1 MTTAWRFR
9 SKVLSRSRARWGATA
24 ATMRTL
30 HRILRAPG
38 RRVYYSP
45 GCLAPSHLWIPGP
58 RPDPSQSTLWFWAG
72 GLFDFRMDFFA
83 YCLYGVWACA
93 VIRSKLFLDRRW
105 AIGCGLIGTFL
116 VLNRFL
122 TLIYLVGVSAG
133 LAGVFVIIWILHRG
147 DTELSRRMRQRL
159 FNLGLSL
166 GILVILVGPILV
178 VNRAA
183 IYNKYVYAQFFY
195 EKDTRARELGIV
207 GLRGHLFYYPI
218 SILRDHLGK
227 TFLLASAISL
237 LGTWQRGFLQQGA
250 EIYHPK
256 QAPRDE
262 IFLLQ
267 VIFLLGAVLGP
278 ILSVDN
284 RHFEIAGHW
293 RSRRRAGGLTRP
305 HWLAWQPILTSP
317 SRPPVGTSSLLLHWL
332 CSPWVYSTS
341 SIVPPK
347 TPQICSTPRSRTLE
361 RAQEL
366 DKWLVN
372 YASENGW
379 RNPTISLDVIS
390 GMLNSGAIVTSG
402 YEQLGQLVE
411 FQTIF
416 ASR

>member
-1 MTTAWRFR
+1 MALPIEGALAGLVLGGARLPQLCVLFIAFCALQVVAFTTAQAVWR
-9 SKVLSRSRARWGATA
+9 
-24 ATMRTL
+24 
-30 HRILRAPG
+30 HRIYGYLVLG
-38 RRVYYSP
+38 
-45 GCLAPSHLWIPGP
+45 LIL
-58 RPDPSQSTLWFWAG
+58 SQSTLWFWAG

-227 TFLLASAISL
+227 TFLLASAIASSAH
-237 LGTWQRGFLQQGA
+237 WPRGFLAGRK
-250 EIYHPK
+250 ISI
-256 QAPRDE
+256 R
-262 IFLLQ
+262 
-267 VIFLLGAVLGP
+267 
-278 ILSVDN
+278 N
-284 RHFEIAGHW
+284 RHLVTKYSSF
-293 RSRRRAGGLTRP
+293 RSFFFSA
-305 HWLAWQPILTSP
+305 
-317 SRPPVGTSSLLLHWL
+317 
-332 CSPWVYSTS
+332 
-341 SIVPPK
+341 
-347 TPQICSTPRSRTLE
+347 RS
-361 RAQEL
+361 
-366 DKWLVN
+366 
-372 YASENGW
+372 
-379 RNPTISLDVIS
+379 
-390 GMLNSGAIVTSG
+390 
-402 YEQLGQLVE
+402 
-411 FQTIF
+411 
-416 ASR
+416 